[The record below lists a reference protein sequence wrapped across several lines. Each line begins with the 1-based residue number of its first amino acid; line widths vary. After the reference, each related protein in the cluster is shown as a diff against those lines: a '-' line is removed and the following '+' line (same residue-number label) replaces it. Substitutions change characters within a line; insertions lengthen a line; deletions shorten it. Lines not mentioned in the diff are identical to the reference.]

1 MPHHYISDIWM
12 KLVRES
18 NAWDMRVV
26 VFSILQGKNVVVFYG
41 SQTGTAEEF
50 AGRLVKDAARYGMKG
65 MVADPEE
72 CEMVG
77 FICSI
82 FRVHFSLGGGTWR
95 EIECFTNSVT
105 LFHWFIVELNP
116 GPFAFVFKPPPTS
129 RLAKRLIWVTMRWLL
144 FCHCRWY
151 CYHCC

>member
-1 MPHHYISDIWM
+1 
-12 KLVRES
+12 
-18 NAWDMRVV
+18 MRVV

-82 FRVHFSLGGGTWR
+82 FRVHFSLGGGT
-95 EIECFTNSVT
+95 
-105 LFHWFIVELNP
+105 
-116 GPFAFVFKPPPTS
+116 
-129 RLAKRLIWVTMRWLL
+129 
-144 FCHCRWY
+144 
-151 CYHCC
+151 